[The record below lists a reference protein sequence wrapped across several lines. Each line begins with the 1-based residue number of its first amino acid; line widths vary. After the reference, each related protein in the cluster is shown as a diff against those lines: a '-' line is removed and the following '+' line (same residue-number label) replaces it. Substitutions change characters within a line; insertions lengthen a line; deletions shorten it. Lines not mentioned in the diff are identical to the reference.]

1 MSFQQLTDAPGVES
15 SPSLAPDGK
24 SVVYVGR
31 VQGVMKLYLQRVGGR
46 NATLLDPG
54 ATADDWQPAFS
65 PDGEQ
70 IAFRSERDGGGIFLM
85 GSTGESVRRLTDF
98 GFNPSWSP
106 DGREIVVANG
116 TYLSPTELA
125 ARARGLV
132 AVEVASGRRRIVS
145 QAHAMRPSWSPHGQ
159 RIAFW
164 GMGKSTVER
173 DLFTVAADGSESD
186 APPHEA
192 THDAA
197 LDWSPIWSPD
207 GKWLW
212 FSSNRGGTMN
222 LWRLPIDE
230 ASGRP
235 LGEPEP
241 MTTPSPWSAEVS
253 FARDGSR
260 VAYASLDW
268 RSTLLRVGFDPQQE
282 RVAGA
287 PVRVLGSTQPIRD
300 HETSPD
306 GQWVVLMLTGTQE
319 DIVIAR
325 LDGTEYRRL
334 TDDRFR
340 DRNPAWSPDGKEI
353 AFSSDRG
360 GTLQIWSIHAD
371 GSGLR
376 EIVSASG
383 SANMPVYAPDG
394 RRMTVATLRGS
405 SGDLGFGLADL
416 RPGAVSV
423 PARIVPTPELGD
435 AAFWPGSWSREGK
448 RLIGA
453 VLRKDGTARVVAV
466 HDLDSGR
473 TRVVLEGEGFIDAV
487 WLADG
492 RRALCRD
499 RRGIS
504 LLDTAT
510 GKAKPLLDVGG
521 SYIGKSVGVSPDDH
535 WITYTETGT
544 EGDVW
549 VAELQ

>member
-1 MSFQQLTDAPGVES
+1 VLRQDIDWQQLPPSTPAEVRRLLRRCLERDPRNRLHDIADARLMLQDALAGRVDAPADATAGLAPPTLAARLAPWLAAAAVVALLVASWLAWRAGHRAPVTPHAARPVSFQQLTDAPGVES

-24 SVVYVGR
+24 SFVYVGR
-31 VQGVMKLYLQRVGGR
+31 VQGVQKLYLQRVGGR
-46 NATLLDPG
+46 NATLLDPV

-70 IAFRSERDGGGIFLM
+70 IAFRSERDGGGIFVM

-125 ARARGLV
+125 ARASGLV

-145 QAHAMRPSWSPHGQ
+145 QAANAMRPSWSPHGR

-164 GMGKSTVER
+164 GMRKSTVER

-241 MTTPSPWSAEVS
+241 MTTPSLWSSEIS

-260 VAYASLDW
+260 VAYASLIW

-282 RVAGA
+282 RVVGA
-287 PVRVLGSTQPIRD
+287 PVRMLGSTQPIRD

-306 GQWVVLMLTGTQE
+306 GQWVALMLTGTQE
-319 DIVIAR
+319 DVVIAR
-325 LDGTEYRRL
+325 LDGTEYRRGHP
-334 TDDRFR
+334 TAGR
-340 DRNPAWSPDGKEI
+340 SPSAPI
-353 AFSSDRG
+353 AAARSRSGPSTPTGAACARSSP
-360 GTLQIWSIHAD
+360 LP
-371 GSGLR
+371 
-376 EIVSASG
+376 E
-383 SANMPVYAPDG
+383 APTCPST
-394 RRMTVATLRGS
+394 RRT
-405 SGDLGFGLADL
+405 
-416 RPGAVSV
+416 
-423 PARIVPTPELGD
+423 
-435 AAFWPGSWSREGK
+435 
-448 RLIGA
+448 
-453 VLRKDGTARVVAV
+453 
-466 HDLDSGR
+466 
-473 TRVVLEGEGFIDAV
+473 EGE
-487 WLADG
+487 
-492 RRALCRD
+492 
-499 RRGIS
+499 
-504 LLDTAT
+504 
-510 GKAKPLLDVGG
+510 
-521 SYIGKSVGVSPDDH
+521 
-535 WITYTETGT
+535 
-544 EGDVW
+544 
-549 VAELQ
+549 